1 MRLAMVKVFHRAF
14 YRALVAWKAL
24 AFRVAA
30 CRTLFGAAT
39 DAHLEERAAL
49 GRWRRVADA
58 LGEHRRLLRTARD
71 AFFGVCR
78 DHLEAWSM
86 WAGRPARRDA
96 ATRAPPRRGPPRRGA
111 GRAAA
116 LHALHTYA
124 SRRTRASYALRQLR
138 NREVANAW
146 RRWGEYV
153 SQAHQLQL
161 ERRTAARWRLGGCWS
176 LWLQAWRTAAARHR
190 FGRFNACSA
199 KSRKYHS
206 KAAFGRWRWGTATA
220 RRVRLN
226 ARRALLSVCRCA
238 LRKMRVF
245 LAVQEAFESRSA
257 RGQKNLLHR
266 ALHRMRRKA
275 HDTAERTEEGERL
288 HATMVKC
295 RAAMRCRK
303 AFARWQHAA
312 WVAVCAA
319 CAAKQW
325 QQTLEA
331 KAMRSWRAAAD
342 AAAADRAA
350 REAAAGGAAA
360 LKTLRS
366 AFEAWGEAKASG
378 ALRDDGDGALGW
390 PYAGGQYALQPWQ
403 LAGPWTPGGASYLH
417 EVERAAQHAA
427 AVERARLES
436 QRARLELLRVQA
448 AADLAGYGFQAA
460 APLAAPPP
468 AYPPSGRATAAAR
481 PRRRARL
488 PAAAARVRAAA
499 GGARRRVAPAAD
511 AVLLRAVAVR
521 RAAARADAVRRDGG
535 GDAGGGERLRRH
547 DAAAGDA
554 EHAAAHG
561 EARDARRGRP
571 RAAPQLARV
580 DVARRRLPV
589 GRDVDQG
596 AERRRRR
603 VATEREFES
612 LSTAPRACMPR
623 TSDSHSHRATL
634 HRDAIL
640 CSRLRY
646 ITLQHNA

>member
-1 MRLAMVKVFHRAF
+1 MWAGTSRAT
-14 YRALVAWKAL
+14 RRGHALLREGVL
-24 AFRVAA
+24 R
-30 CRTLFGAAT
+30 G
-39 DAHLEERAAL
+39 AAL
-49 GRWRRVADA
+49 GERQ
-58 LGEHRRLLRTARD
+58 
-71 AFFGVCR
+71 
-78 DHLEAWSM
+78 
-86 WAGRPARRDA
+86 
-96 ATRAPPRRGPPRRGA
+96 
-111 GRAAA
+111 A

-153 SQAHQLQL
+153 SQAHQLHL

-319 CAAKQW
+319 CSAKQW
-325 QQTLEA
+325 KQTLEA

-403 LAGPWTPGGASYLH
+403 LAGRGR
-417 EVERAAQHAA
+417 RAARRTSTRSSARRSTPPPSSA
-427 AVERARLES
+427 PASSRSARASSSSASRPPPTSRL
-436 QRARLELLRVQA
+436 R
-448 AADLAGYGFQAA
+448 FQAA
-460 APLAAPPP
+460 RPRAPPP
-468 AYPPSGRATAAAR
+468 AYPPSGRAAAAAAAAAA
-481 PRRRARL
+481 ARL

-535 GDAGGGERLRRH
+535 GDAGGGERLRVRH
-547 DAAAGDA
+547 DAAGDA

-571 RAAPQLARV
+571 RPAPQLARV

-603 VATEREFES
+603 VATVREFES
-612 LSTAPRACMPR
+612 LSTAPR

>member
-1 MRLAMVKVFHRAF
+1 MAAMRLAMVKVFHRAF

-78 DHLEAWSM
+78 DHLEAAWQA
-86 WAGRPARRDA
+86 WAGTSL
-96 ATRAPPRRGPPRRGA
+96 ATRRGHALLREGVLRGA
-111 GRAAA
+111 ALGERQA

-153 SQAHQLQL
+153 SQAHQLHL

-319 CAAKQW
+319 CSAKQRK
-325 QQTLEA
+325 QTLEA

-378 ALRDDGDGALGW
+378 ALRDDDDGALGW

-436 QRARLELLRVQA
+436 QRARSSSSASRPPPTSRA
-448 AADLAGYGFQAA
+448 TAS
-460 APLAAPPP
+460 APARPSPRRRRRTRRRAAPPP
-468 AYPPSGRATAAAR
+468 PPPCRRRRAPTRRRRPRTRAPPAAR
-481 PRRRARL
+481 AAWRQPPTPYSYAPSPYARRRARRCGT
-488 PAAAARVRAAA
+488 ARW
-499 GGARRRVAPAAD
+499 
-511 AVLLRAVAVR
+511 
-521 RAAARADAVRRDGG
+521 
-535 GDAGGGERLRRH
+535 
-547 DAAAGDA
+547 
-554 EHAAAHG
+554 
-561 EARDARRGRP
+561 
-571 RAAPQLARV
+571 
-580 DVARRRLPV
+580 
-589 GRDVDQG
+589 
-596 AERRRRR
+596 RRRRR
-603 VATEREFES
+603 RRRTPTPPRRRCRRRRACCRTRRSSRRPPRATSRS
-612 LSTAPRACMPR
+612 ASTRSRRRRSTASSSGPRRRSRSGEAPAA
-623 TSDSHSHRATL
+623 SSHGER
-634 HRDAIL
+634 I
-640 CSRLRY
+640 
-646 ITLQHNA
+646 